1 MSRTG
6 YGIIFRDALD
16 AFLTAGG
23 SSNTRF
29 PTMEQVQLA
38 GVSLFNAAAET
49 GHVDIFVGHSWSAG
63 RWSKFLALCLRLV
76 SVWEEWKRW
85 AVTTGAKSLLCGLP
99 HFFEKPS
106 SKRNPGLLLDLKT
119 TLLRTLFGIAVE
131 SSHNSDRNTA
141 WCHKTVMASCSN
153 QDCVRP
159 EGTGQQH
166 NPCLHLAKTGSMDQ
180 PRFFNLDMAIC
191 CAFGAWLI
199 VAATLLGWG
208 GITSLGGSYLAL
220 PCLVYFPMTVF
231 FVVFIFG
238 QQLFEGRLPP
248 ALWVDKLCIHQTDM
262 DRKAEQIAALPVFVM
277 HSSRMLILWDDTYFE
292 RC

>member
-1 MSRTG
+1 
-6 YGIIFRDALD
+6 
-16 AFLTAGG
+16 
-23 SSNTRF
+23 
-29 PTMEQVQLA
+29 
-38 GVSLFNAAAET
+38 
-49 GHVDIFVGHSWSAG
+49 
-63 RWSKFLALCLRLV
+63 
-76 SVWEEWKRW
+76 
-85 AVTTGAKSLLCGLP
+85 
-99 HFFEKPS
+99 
-106 SKRNPGLLLDLKT
+106 
-119 TLLRTLFGIAVE
+119 
-131 SSHNSDRNTA
+131 
-141 WCHKTVMASCSN
+141 
-153 QDCVRP
+153 
-159 EGTGQQH
+159 
-166 NPCLHLAKTGSMDQ
+166 MDQ